1 MSEQMEQRLQ
11 YLEMAA
17 RLNGA
22 NKDLNELFRTAE
34 QLWAWGAEL
43 PPAKSKVTRS
53 VERSLARLR
62 ASQGSETL

>member
-1 MSEQMEQRLQ
+1 MNEQMEQRLQ

-22 NKDLNELFRTAE
+22 NKDLDELFKTAE
-34 QLWAWGAEL
+34 RLWAWGTEV